1 LDFIDD
7 IGLKFKEEIQDGFK
21 YNFQTEFLKN
31 LKYEPSSRKTDPSK
45 KSEVKKENRIK
56 KETSSINGFENF
68 SGKIQQLGVE
78 LNEASIIFKEVEA
91 HKVEESTSE
100 SSLYI
105 APKTD
110 FELQLAKVWQKILG
124 LTKIGLNDNFFEI
137 GGTSLKAVQLMA
149 TLKKDMK
156 VNLSIVALFE
166 CPTVNLLAQ
175 KLKVDEN
182 NTQSTSR
189 SDEVIERGMKRR
201 NKRVVRKRSKK

>member
-1 LDFIDD
+1 
-7 IGLKFKEEIQDGFK
+7 K
-21 YNFQTEFLKN
+21 YKFQTEYLKN
-31 LKYEPSSRKTDPSK
+31 LKYEPFLTKRDSSK
-45 KSEVKKENRIK
+45 KSGVKKVNSKK
-56 KETSSINGFENF
+56 KESSSIKGLENF
-68 SGKIQQLGVE
+68 SEKIQQLGVE
-78 LNEASIIFKEVEA
+78 LNETSIMFKKVEA

-110 FELQLAKVWQKILG
+110 FELQLAEVWQKVLG

-175 KLKVDEN
+175 KLKVDES

-201 NKRVVRKRSKK
+201 KKRVVRKRSNK